1 MLIRPLEEKVEKL
14 AGFKVDLCIKI
25 DQVHIELKK
34 LKKGK
39 VTNAVYVCVCLEEVI
54 VTTAIIKIMT
64 ALAVCA
70 YVYACSNKSLRQDI
84 PKYGKF
90 VQRRKVFGFA

>member
-54 VTTAIIKIMT
+54 VTTAISKIMT
-64 ALAVCA
+64 ALSVRMCMRVPTKA
-70 YVYACSNKSLRQDI
+70 YGSARYTEIWKICTA
-84 PKYGKF
+84 
-90 VQRRKVFGFA
+90 A